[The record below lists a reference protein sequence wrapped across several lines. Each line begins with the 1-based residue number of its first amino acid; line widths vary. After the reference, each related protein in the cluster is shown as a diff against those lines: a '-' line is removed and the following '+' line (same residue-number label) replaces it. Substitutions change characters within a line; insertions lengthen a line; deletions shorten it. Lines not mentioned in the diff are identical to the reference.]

1 MTRRILNWDGCTNA
15 RDLGGL
21 HTLDGLLQGGA
32 SQADLSALRQRL
44 LA

>member
-1 MTRRILNWDGCTNA
+1 MTKRILNWDGCTNA

-21 HTLDGLLQGGA
+21 HTLDGGA